1 MNKNNEALMK
11 MNMRQWVA
19 DVIRQKEVT
28 AVPVM
33 THPGIEL
40 NGNTVRQA
48 VSDGRVHYE
57 AVMTLTKRYP
67 SAAACTIMDL
77 TTEAEAFGAEIA
89 FSDEAVPA
97 VSGRLLKDVESIHQ
111 LQVPSLNEGRIPAY
125 LKANLLAARAVDDR
139 PLLAGCIGPF
149 SLAGRLYD
157 MSDIMVLIYEHPD
170 AAHELLEKCTAFI
183 EKYCLALKATG
194 ANGVMMAEPAAGLM
208 SNDDCLQFSSQY
220 VKRIVE
226 RVQDDS
232 FIVVLHNCGNTG
244 HCTKAMVA
252 TGAAAYHFG
261 NKCRM
266 EEVIREVPPTALA
279 MGNIDPVSIFK
290 DGMPSQMKTVVTDLL
305 EQMRPYPNFVLSSGC
320 DTPPHTPQHNVDA
333 FFEALAEWNHR

>member
-1 MNKNNEALMK
+1 M
-11 MNMRQWVA
+11 A
-19 DVIRQKEVT
+19 DVIRRKDVT
-28 AVPVM
+28 ALPVM
-33 THPGIEL
+33 THPGIEQ

-57 AVMTLTKRYP
+57 AVMTLTKRFP
-67 SAAACTIMDL
+67 SVAAATIMDL

-89 FSDEAVPA
+89 FSDIAVPA
-97 VSGRLLKDVESIHQ
+97 VSSRLLPDVDSIYQ
-111 LQVPSLNEGRIPAY
+111 LQVPSLSAGRIPAY
-125 LKANLLAARAVDDR
+125 LKANLLAAKAIQDR

-157 MSDIMVLIYEHPD
+157 MSEIMVLIYEHPE
-170 AAHELLEKCTAFI
+170 AAHVLLTKCTDFI

-208 SNDDCLQFSSQY
+208 SNDDCKTFSSQY
-220 VKRIVE
+220 VRRIVN
-226 RVQDDS
+226 RVQDDD

-244 HCTKAMVA
+244 HCTEAMVA

-266 EEVIREVPPTALA
+266 EVVIRDVPPTALV
-279 MGNIDPVSIFK
+279 MGNIDPVSVFK
-290 DGMPSQMKTVVTDLL
+290 DGTPDEMRHAVADLL
-305 EQMRPYPNFVLSSGC
+305 EKMKAYPNFVLSSGC
-320 DTPPHTPQHNVDA
+320 DTPPHTPMANVDA
-333 FFEALAEWNHR
+333 FFEALAAYNQA